1 MIKTPQTLLKQLM
14 KQGRDLLPDRGTGE
28 AAGEQEFTIDELA
41 RVAGTTV
48 RNVRA
53 YQDRGLIAPPVRR
66 GRAGFYNDN
75 HLGRLRIIHQLL
87 ERGFTIANIK
97 ELVDAW
103 EQGRDLDHVLGLD
116 SAIAGTWSV
125 EQPVYL
131 SPDEISDLFGD
142 AINEETLTRAL
153 KVGMFEIE
161 GDRIKVPSP
170 RILQAGIELFQAGI
184 PLSALLREIEVL
196 REDTD
201 RLTRSFVQLIA
212 NHLIEPIS
220 PKSLPSPDQITH
232 IGQVIER
239 LRPLAES
246 VVNAE
251 MAKGLR
257 RHANVYIGDKFRE
270 ILKHYEGDVPRVRL
284 PPKK

>member
-1 MIKTPQTLLKQLM
+1 MKTPQSLLRQLI
-14 KQGRDLLPDRGTGE
+14 KQGRDLLPDIGNGS
-28 AAGEQEFTIDELA
+28 GPGDQEFTIDELA
-41 RVAGTTV
+41 REAHTTV

-66 GRAGFYNDN
+66 GRAGFYNEN
-75 HLGRLRIIHQLL
+75 HLGRLRIINQLL

-116 SAIAGTWSV
+116 SAIAGTWTV
-125 EQPVYL
+125 EQPSYL
-131 SPDEISDLFGD
+131 SPDEVAEAFGD
-142 AINEETLTRAL
+142 SLNEETLTRAL
-153 KVGMFEIE
+153 KIGLFEVE
-161 GDRIKVPSP
+161 GDRIKVSSP
-170 RILQAGIELFQAGI
+170 RILQAGIELFEAGI
-184 PLSALLREIEVL
+184 PLDALLRQIEVL

-220 PKSLPSPDQITH
+220 PKSLPSPDQIAH
-232 IGQVIER
+232 IGQIIER

-270 ILKHYEGDVPRVRL
+270 ILKHYEGDAPR
-284 PPKK
+284 PPAPKR

>member
-1 MIKTPQTLLKQLM
+1 MMKTPQTLLRQLL
-14 KQGRDLLPDRGTGE
+14 KQGRDLLPDMGGNGV
-28 AAGEQEFTIDELA
+28 AGEQEYTIDELA

-66 GRAGFYNDN
+66 GRAGIYSDV
-75 HLGRLRIIHQLL
+75 HLGRLRIINQLL

-103 EQGRDLDHVLGLD
+103 EQGQDLDHVLGLD
-116 SAIAGTWSV
+116 SAIAGTWSI
-125 EQPVYL
+125 ETPVYIT
-131 SPDEISDLFGD
+131 PDEIAEVFGD
-142 AINEETLTRAL
+142 GINEETLSRAL
-153 KVGMFEIE
+153 KVGLFEVE

-170 RILQAGIELFQAGI
+170 RILQAGIELYKAGV
-184 PLSALLREIEVL
+184 PLPSLLREIEVL

-212 NHLIEPIS
+212 NHLIEPLTD
-220 PKSLPSPDQITH
+220 KNLPSPEQITQ

-239 LRPLAES
+239 LRPLAEM

-270 ILKHYEGDVPRVRL
+270 ILKQNDGDAGRKGPPRQG
-284 PPKK
+284 

>member
-1 MIKTPQTLLKQLM
+1 MKTTPQTLLRQLL
-14 KQGRDLLPDRGTGE
+14 KQGRDLLPDIGAGAEPGE
-28 AAGEQEFTIDELA
+28 KEYTIDELA

-53 YQDRGLIAPPVRR
+53 YQDRGLIAPPLRR
-66 GRAGFYNDN
+66 GRTGIYSDA
-75 HLGRLRIIHQLL
+75 HLGRLRIINQLL

-116 SAIAGTWSV
+116 SVIAGTWSV
-125 EQPVYL
+125 EQPTYL
-131 SPDEISDLFGD
+131 TPDEVAEVFGE
-142 AINEETLTRAL
+142 ALNEETLTRAL
-153 KVGMFEIE
+153 KVGLFEVE
-161 GDRIKVPSP
+161 GDRIRVASP

-184 PLSALLREIEVL
+184 PLNALLREVEVL

-220 PKSLPSPDQITH
+220 PKSLPSPDQITQ
-232 IGQVIER
+232 IGQIIER

-251 MAKGLR
+251 MARGLR

-270 ILKHYEGDVPRVRL
+270 ILKHYETDSGARSVPAR
-284 PPKK
+284 K

>member
-1 MIKTPQTLLKQLM
+1 M
-14 KQGRDLLPDRGTGE
+14 LPELGGVASD
-28 AAGEQEFTIDELA
+28 QEYTIDELA

-53 YQDRGLIAPPVRR
+53 YQDRGLIAPPIRR
-66 GRAGFYNDN
+66 GRTGFYNDN

-87 ERGFTIANIK
+87 ERGFTISNIK

-125 EQPVYL
+125 EQPTYL
-131 SPDEISDLFGD
+131 APDEVAEIFGD
-142 AINEETLTRAL
+142 ALNEEALMRAL
-153 KVGMFEIE
+153 KVGLFEVE
-161 GDRIKVPSP
+161 DDRIKVSSP

-184 PLSALLREIEVL
+184 PLTALLREIEVL

-220 PKSLPSPDQITH
+220 PKSLPSPDQITQ

-270 ILKHYEGDVPRVRL
+270 ILKHYEGEPGRNPVSTN
-284 PPKK
+284 KK